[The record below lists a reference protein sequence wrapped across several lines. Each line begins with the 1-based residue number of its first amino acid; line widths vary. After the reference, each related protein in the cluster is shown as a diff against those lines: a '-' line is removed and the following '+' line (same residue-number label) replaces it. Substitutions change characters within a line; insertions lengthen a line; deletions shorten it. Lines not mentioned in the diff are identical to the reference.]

1 MSEMIDE
8 INNRNAAR
16 RKGADMRRVGSPI
29 PKKPYSQDARALSVV
44 WGTRMR
50 LRGRKLRHAEQAR
63 LIREALEERGR
74 GAVVQFDERGD
85 NGPEAANIIEAEA
98 TSEPS
103 GEVQPRLEVEGGV
116 SAETPA

>member
-1 MSEMIDE
+1 MPDLIEE

-29 PKKPYSQDARALSVV
+29 PKKPYSQDAKALSVV
-44 WGTRMR
+44 WGNRMR

-85 NGPEAANIIEAEA
+85 NVPEEVSILAAEEAPEQ
-98 TSEPS
+98 S
-103 GEVQPRLEVEGGV
+103 GTPQPQLEVEGGV